1 MKPIT
6 IKDAEITICG
16 LTFIVDY
23 KYFVGC
29 PATLYTPAETEEVE
43 ILRTAVKN
51 QPEADADTLLEAI
64 KMGMNIDFDDIIRY
78 ENGYDLLEQYIIEN
92 PPL

>member
-23 KYFVGC
+23 NYFAGC
-29 PATLYTPAETEEVE
+29 PATWYTPADPAEVDF
-43 ILRTAVKN
+43 LRVKVKG
-51 QPEADADTLLEAI
+51 QPEANADELLEAI
-64 KMGMNIDFDDIIRY
+64 KIYMSPTLN
-78 ENGYDLLEQYIIEN
+78 NGYFLLQQHIIKF